1 MTRYV
6 ALLRG
11 INVGGHN
18 KIPMAELRA
27 TLEKAGLRDVTTYIQ
42 SGNVALTA
50 PSCNGEEL
58 SRVITEDFGIT
69 VPVIVRTGEELAA
82 AIAANP
88 FPDAEAEPKRLMVHF
103 CSSPIPAD
111 ALDGFDHANYG
122 RDRAAVSGGEL
133 YVAYDLG
140 AGSSKLT

>member
-1 MTRYV
+1 M
-6 ALLRG
+6 
-11 INVGGHN
+11 
-18 KIPMAELRA
+18 
-27 TLEKAGLRDVTTYIQ
+27 TTYIQ

-111 ALDGFDHANYG
+111 ALDGFDHTKYG

-140 AGSSKLT
+140 AGSSKLTGAVLDRVVGAPTTARNWNTVLKLHDMASR